1 MKIGDNMKKG
11 LKLIL
16 CSFMAVLLLTGCGD
30 KKNDDQK
37 KDEQNKR
44 VTIKNTIVEGL
55 DIVDFAVLFENNI
68 SEVYFTIENNGDETK
83 TFEKIKCTMYDKDKK
98 PLATFDYNVGTIEPN
113 EKLDVVN
120 KLDIDLTKVAQV
132 EYSLE

>member
-1 MKIGDNMKKG
+1 MKNG
-11 LKLIL
+11 LKLII
-16 CSFMAVLLLTGCGD
+16 CSFMALLLLTGCGD
-30 KKNDDQK
+30 NKNDDK
-37 KDEQNKR
+37 NKEEQNKR

-68 SEVYFTIENNGDETK
+68 SEVYFTIENNGDEAK

-98 PLATFDYNVGTIEPN
+98 TLATFDYNVGTIEPK

-120 KLDIDLTKVAQV
+120 KVDIDLTKVAQV